1 MIAQK
6 ARTTSA
12 CFVAESIHGLHRSPF
27 AGARDFVAR
36 RVAPGS
42 TTDRLRI
49 TQGVIAITATSTDG
63 LAVLTLTEDG
73 YFLREMI
80 PASPTLR
87 QKLLAGG

>member
-1 MIAQK
+1 MIARK

-12 CFVAESIHGLHRSPF
+12 CIVAESIHGLHRLPF
-27 AGARDFVAR
+27 AGPRDLVSR
-36 RVAPGS
+36 RS
-42 TTDRLRI
+42 TR
-49 TQGVIAITATSTDG
+49 GVTAFTATSTDG
-63 LAVLTLTEDG
+63 LALLTLTEDG

>member
-12 CFVAESIHGLHRSPF
+12 CFVAESIHSPHRSPV
-27 AGARDFVAR
+27 AGPRDLVAR
-36 RVAPGS
+36 
-42 TTDRLRI
+42 RI
-49 TQGVIAITATSTDG
+49 TQGVIAITAISTDG
-63 LAVLTLTEDG
+63 LALLTLTEDG